1 MKVARHEKIKE
12 LIQQYDIDT
21 QEELASRLNEAGFKV
36 TQATVSRDI
45 RALKMMKV
53 TGKDGK
59 SRYVILQELPT
70 EMGEKY
76 TRVLHDAL
84 LTIDQGQN
92 ILVIRTVPGM
102 AMGVAAAL
110 GCPELGGNSWKYCRR
125 RYGHARGQNTGRGFQ
140 CGRTFK
146 KYIAEIGRRENVNS
160 SACKKSC
167 SDRGH

>member
-110 GCPELGGNSWKYCRR
+110 DALNWEEILGSIAGDDTVMCV
-125 RYGHARGQNTGRGFQ
+125 ARTLEEASSV
-140 CGRTFK
+140 
-146 KYIAEIGRRENVNS
+146 AERL
-160 SACKKSC
+160 KSIL
-167 SDRGH
+167 RK

>member
-70 EMGEKY
+70 EMGEIY

-110 GCPELGGNSWKYCRR
+110 DALNWEEILGSIAGDDTVMCV
-125 RYGHARGQNTGRGFQ
+125 ARTLEEASSV
-140 CGRTFK
+140 
-146 KYIAEIGRRENVNS
+146 AERL
-160 SACKKSC
+160 KSILQK
-167 SDRGH
+167 

>member
-1 MKVARHEKIKE
+1 MKIARHEKIKE

-110 GCPELGGNSWKYCRR
+110 DALNWEEILGSIAGDDTVMCV
-125 RYGHARGQNTGRGFQ
+125 ARTLEEASSV
-140 CGRTFK
+140 
-146 KYIAEIGRRENVNS
+146 AERL
-160 SACKKSC
+160 KSILQK
-167 SDRGH
+167 

>member
-53 TGKDGK
+53 TGKDGE

-110 GCPELGGNSWKYCRR
+110 DALNWEEILGSIAGDDTVMCV
-125 RYGHARGQNTGRGFQ
+125 ARTLEEASSV
-140 CGRTFK
+140 
-146 KYIAEIGRRENVNS
+146 AERL
-160 SACKKSC
+160 KSILQK
-167 SDRGH
+167 

>member
-70 EMGEKY
+70 ELGEKY

-110 GCPELGGNSWKYCRR
+110 DALNWEEILGSITGDDTVMCV
-125 RYGHARGQNTGRGFQ
+125 ARTLEEASSV
-140 CGRTFK
+140 
-146 KYIAEIGRRENVNS
+146 AERL
-160 SACKKSC
+160 KSILQK
-167 SDRGH
+167 

>member
-1 MKVARHEKIKE
+1 MRDIVKVARHEKIKE

-110 GCPELGGNSWKYCRR
+110 DALNWEEILGSIAGDDTVMCV
-125 RYGHARGQNTGRGFQ
+125 ARTLEEASSV
-140 CGRTFK
+140 
-146 KYIAEIGRRENVNS
+146 AERL
-160 SACKKSC
+160 KSILQK
-167 SDRGH
+167 

>member
-70 EMGEKY
+70 KLGEKY

-110 GCPELGGNSWKYCRR
+110 DALNWEEILGSIAGDDTVMCV
-125 RYGHARGQNTGRGFQ
+125 ARTLEEASSV
-140 CGRTFK
+140 
-146 KYIAEIGRRENVNS
+146 AERL
-160 SACKKSC
+160 KSILQK
-167 SDRGH
+167 

>member
-102 AMGVAAAL
+102 AMGVAAVDAL
-110 GCPELGGNSWKYCRR
+110 NWEEILGSIAGDDTVMCV
-125 RYGHARGQNTGRGFQ
+125 ARTLEEASSV
-140 CGRTFK
+140 
-146 KYIAEIGRRENVNS
+146 AERL
-160 SACKKSC
+160 KSILQK
-167 SDRGH
+167 

>member
-12 LIQQYDIDT
+12 LIQLYDIDT

-70 EMGEKY
+70 ELGEKY

-110 GCPELGGNSWKYCRR
+110 DALNWEEILGSIAGDDTVMCV
-125 RYGHARGQNTGRGFQ
+125 ARTLEEASSV
-140 CGRTFK
+140 
-146 KYIAEIGRRENVNS
+146 AERL
-160 SACKKSC
+160 KSI
-167 SDRGH
+167 

>member
-110 GCPELGGNSWKYCRR
+110 DALNWEEILGSIAGDDTVMCV
-125 RYGHARGQNTGRGFQ
+125 ARTLEEASSVAERLKSILQN
-140 CGRTFK
+140 
-146 KYIAEIGRRENVNS
+146 
-160 SACKKSC
+160 
-167 SDRGH
+167 

>member
-21 QEELASRLNEAGFKV
+21 QEELASHLNEAGFKV

-110 GCPELGGNSWKYCRR
+110 DALNWEEILGSIAGDDTVMCV
-125 RYGHARGQNTGRGFQ
+125 ARTLEEASSV
-140 CGRTFK
+140 
-146 KYIAEIGRRENVNS
+146 AERL
-160 SACKKSC
+160 KSILQK
-167 SDRGH
+167 

>member
-110 GCPELGGNSWKYCRR
+110 DALNWEEILGSIAGDATVMCV
-125 RYGHARGQNTGRGFQ
+125 ARTLEEASSV
-140 CGRTFK
+140 
-146 KYIAEIGRRENVNS
+146 AERL
-160 SACKKSC
+160 KSILQK
-167 SDRGH
+167 

>member
-70 EMGEKY
+70 ELGEKY

-110 GCPELGGNSWKYCRR
+110 DALNWEEILGSIAGDDTVMCV
-125 RYGHARGQNTGRGFQ
+125 ARTLEEASSV
-140 CGRTFK
+140 
-146 KYIAEIGRRENVNS
+146 AERL
-160 SACKKSC
+160 KSIL
-167 SDRGH
+167 RK

>member
-110 GCPELGGNSWKYCRR
+110 DALNWEEILGSIAGDDTVMCV
-125 RYGHARGQNTGRGFQ
+125 ARTLEEASRV
-140 CGRTFK
+140 
-146 KYIAEIGRRENVNS
+146 AERL
-160 SACKKSC
+160 KSILQK
-167 SDRGH
+167 

>member
-12 LIQQYDIDT
+12 LIQHYDIDT

-110 GCPELGGNSWKYCRR
+110 DALNWEEILGSIAGDDTVMCV
-125 RYGHARGQNTGRGFQ
+125 ARTLEEASSV
-140 CGRTFK
+140 
-146 KYIAEIGRRENVNS
+146 AERL
-160 SACKKSC
+160 KSILQK
-167 SDRGH
+167 

>member
-102 AMGVAAAL
+102 AMGVAVAL
-110 GCPELGGNSWKYCRR
+110 DALNWEEILGSIAGDDTVMCV
-125 RYGHARGQNTGRGFQ
+125 ARTLEEASSV
-140 CGRTFK
+140 
-146 KYIAEIGRRENVNS
+146 AERL
-160 SACKKSC
+160 KSILQK
-167 SDRGH
+167 